1 MQNVRFT
8 LGQPRSRWHNIGL
21 VLVVFSVDSAV
32 SLAPCTKIINIGYD
46 DVFEINKINH
56 EDIGHTSTGQD
67 VER

>member
-21 VLVVFSVDSAV
+21 VLVVFSI
-32 SLAPCTKIINIGYD
+32 SLATCTKMINIGYD
-46 DVFEINKINH
+46 DVFEINKITH